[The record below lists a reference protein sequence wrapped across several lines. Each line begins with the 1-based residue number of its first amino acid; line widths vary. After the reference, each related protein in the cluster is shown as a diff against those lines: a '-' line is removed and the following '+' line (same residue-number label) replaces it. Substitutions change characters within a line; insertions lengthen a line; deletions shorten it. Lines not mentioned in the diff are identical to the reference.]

1 MNVRR
6 IGIIGFFLGTVLFS
20 PAYSETRAFSLLDG
34 RTIEAEIVD
43 YDGRQGAVTL
53 KRVDGKRVPVKTDIF
68 VEADQLYFKEWD
80 AAKAFTSDSL
90 FRISCDEEV
99 LEKRKEEVYKD
110 LRDTEGN
117 VEEHLMKEI
126 KYEDIAYNLN
136 LRNGNKTAL
145 DNMRME
151 YRIYYEQSRESR
163 DNPDATQYVLAG
175 KTDLPA
181 LPGGGT
187 AAVTTDAVTIYS
199 DNINSIDWSDGSA
212 RVGGK
217 GEVIGL
223 RARLYITMGSGAEMT
238 REITYPKTLSDKG
251 FPWKSGTGRPPAAV
265 GAAKKKKK
273 S

>member
-1 MNVRR
+1 MNVSRV
-6 IGIIGFFLGTVLFS
+6 GIIVFFLGTILFS
-20 PAYSETRAFSLLDG
+20 PAYSAPRAFALLDG

-43 YDGRQGAVTL
+43 YDVRQGTVTL
-53 KRVDGKRVPVKTDIF
+53 KRVGGKRVPVKADIF
-68 VEADQLYFKEWD
+68 VETDQRYFKEWD
-80 AAKAFTSDSL
+80 AAKTFTSDGL

-126 KYEDIAYNLN
+126 KYEDVAYKLN
-136 LRNGNKTAL
+136 FRNGNKTPL

-163 DNPDATQYVLAG
+163 DKPDAARFVLAG

-181 LPGGGT
+181 LRGGGT
-187 AAVTTDAVTIYS
+187 ASVTTDAATIYN

-212 RVGGK
+212 RVGGE
-217 GEVIGL
+217 GEVNGI
-223 RARLYITMGSGAEMT
+223 RARLYIKMESGAEMS
-238 REITYPKTLSDKG
+238 REITYPKNLSDKDY
-251 FPWKSGTGRPPAAV
+251 PWKAGTGRPPAAV
-265 GAAKKKKK
+265 GAAKKKQ